1 VLKIENT
8 EPGKDEQTEK
18 GQQLI
23 APFHFVS
30 CSGGLRPSQI
40 SGNVDQMF

>member
-8 EPGKDEQTEK
+8 EAGKGEQTEK

-23 APFHFVS
+23 APFHFLS
-30 CSGGLRPSQI
+30 CSGGL
-40 SGNVDQMF
+40 